1 MKDQIL
7 DQYARMWP
15 REVFHRLAEKK
26 KGLPKGHKSGPK
38 QMYKEILLLTK
49 PGVYVLYRDTEPYY
63 VGQAKKL
70 RLRLYEHACRA
81 DSRYYNFW
89 NFFSAFVVE
98 DSEARN
104 EIEGILIASMPTA
117 NSMRPRI
124 KKESLPP
131 PVKKMIR
138 EIEWRRAN
146 PRTARE

>member
-1 MKDQIL
+1 
-7 DQYARMWP
+7 MWP
-15 REVFHRLAEKK
+15 REVFHRLAETK
-26 KGLPKGHKSGPK
+26 KGGSKGRKSAPK
-38 QMYKEILLLTK
+38 QMYKEISLLTK

-63 VGQAKKL
+63 IGQAKKL

-81 DSRYYNFW
+81 DTRYYNFW

-98 DSEARN
+98 DSETRN

-124 KKESLPP
+124 KKESLPL

-138 EIEWRRAN
+138 EIEWPLPVKKMIREIEWKRAN
-146 PRTARE
+146 PSH